1 MDQQEKFYMYA
12 NKRNLIVS
20 WILAIIVDLGLLL
33 SVYMGRINPI
43 VVIGILSYLQI
54 ALIIATVIYRK
65 NKSNSKVGILSCFSL
80 YIPWALT
87 MFAIKEL
94 IMYTF
99 AFPLLTISALYAK
112 KNRTIFLISLTSI
125 IEVLKVML
133 DGVESI
139 RENLIGYI
147 IMLAAS
153 AAFFV
158 TIYIVVTVIEKY
170 MRVSGEN
177 LHEIMEAKAKQEAD
191 IERNTRIAQ
200 SVSENSNIVSNLV
213 EEIKS
218 STDAVTCAIEEIAQ
232 GASTIAEDIQSQSE
246 SVEEIQSKIEGAVEE
261 CNIMDETSNNAS
273 EVINEG
279 TEIVQKLTLESN
291 IVTKNTEE
299 VAKLMGELKDEC
311 EEIATI
317 ISVIQGIAKQTNL
330 LALNASIEAARA
342 GEMGKG
348 FSVVANEV
356 GTLAGQCSEATK
368 NISDIINNLQ
378 QKANKSTD
386 VVGKLTISNNVQ
398 NELVNRTEEVFNKI
412 DNDVESIILRNEK
425 VKNRIIDILK
435 SNDVIVKSI
444 TNISAI
450 SEETMSNT
458 EETLAMSNE
467 NIVQANKADNLIKEL
482 VEIANEL
489 TQ

>member
-1 MDQQEKFYMYA
+1 MGHNNNFYMYA
-12 NKRNLIVS
+12 NKVNLIVS
-20 WILAIIVDLGLLL
+20 WIIAVIVDLGLLL
-33 SVYMGRINPI
+33 SAYMQRMNPI
-43 VVIGILSYLQI
+43 VVVGILSYLQI
-54 ALIIATVIYRK
+54 ALLITTLIYRK
-65 NKSNSKVGILSCFSL
+65 DKLNERIGIIAFFSL
-80 YIPWALT
+80 YIPWVLT
-87 MFAIKEL
+87 MFVTKEL

-99 AFPLLTISALYAK
+99 VFPLLILNTLYANK
-112 KNRTIFLISLTSI
+112 KKMMYLITITSI
-125 IEVLKVML
+125 VEVMKVFF
-133 DGVESI
+133 DGLESI
-139 RENLIGYI
+139 QENLIGYI

-153 AAFFV
+153 ASVFIS
-158 TIYIVVTVIEKY
+158 IYLVVIIIEGY
-170 MRVSGEN
+170 MKVSKEN
-177 LHEIMEAKAKQEAD
+177 LQEITEAKVKQEAD
-191 IERNTRIAQ
+191 IERNMRIAQ
-200 SVSENSNIVSNLV
+200 TVSENSNIVSNLV

-232 GASTIAEDIQSQSE
+232 GASTTAEDIQNQSE

-299 VAKLMGELKDEC
+299 VSKLMGELKDEC

-317 ISVIQGIAKQTNL
+317 ISVIEGIAKQTNL

-368 NISDIINNLQ
+368 NISDIITNLQ
-378 QKANKSTD
+378 QKANKSTE
-386 VVGKLTISNNVQ
+386 VVDKLISSNNVQ
-398 NELVNRTEEVFNKI
+398 HELVNRTEDIFSKI
-412 DNDVESIILRNEK
+412 DKDVESIILGNEK
-425 VKNRIIDILK
+425 VRNRIIDILK

-467 NIVQANKADNLIKEL
+467 NITQANETNRLIKEL
-482 VEIANEL
+482 VSIVNEL
-489 TQ
+489 VK

>member
-1 MDQQEKFYMYA
+1 MGHNNNFYMYA
-12 NKRNLIVS
+12 NKVNLIVS
-20 WILAIIVDLGLLL
+20 WIIAVIVDLGLLL
-33 SVYMGRINPI
+33 SAYMQRMNPI
-43 VVIGILSYLQI
+43 VVVGILSYLQI
-54 ALIIATVIYRK
+54 ALLITTLIYRK
-65 NKSNSKVGILSCFSL
+65 DKLNERIGIIAFFSL
-80 YIPWALT
+80 YIPWVLT
-87 MFAIKEL
+87 MFVTKEL

-99 AFPLLTISALYAK
+99 VFPLLILNTLYANK
-112 KNRTIFLISLTSI
+112 KKMMYLITITSI
-125 IEVLKVML
+125 VEVMKVFF
-133 DGVESI
+133 DGLESI
-139 RENLIGYI
+139 QENLIGYI

-153 AAFFV
+153 ASVFIS
-158 TIYIVVTVIEKY
+158 IYLVVIIIEGY
-170 MRVSGEN
+170 MKVSKEN
-177 LHEIMEAKAKQEAD
+177 LQEITEAKVKQEAD
-191 IERNTRIAQ
+191 IERNMRIAQ
-200 SVSENSNIVSNLV
+200 TVSENSNIVSNLV

-232 GASTIAEDIQSQSE
+232 GASTTAEDIQNQSE

-299 VAKLMGELKDEC
+299 VSKLMGELKDEC

-317 ISVIQGIAKQTNL
+317 ISVIEGIAKQTNL

-356 GTLAGQCSEATK
+356 GVLAGQCSEATK

-412 DNDVESIILRNEK
+412 DNDVESIILGNEK
-425 VKNRIIDILK
+425 VRNRIIDILK

-467 NIVQANKADNLIKEL
+467 NITQANETNRLIKEL
-482 VEIANEL
+482 VSIVNEL
-489 TQ
+489 VK

>member
-1 MDQQEKFYMYA
+1 MDQQEKFYTYA

-20 WILAIIVDLGLLL
+20 WILSIIVDLGLLL

-87 MFAIKEL
+87 MFASKEL

-99 AFPLLTISALYAK
+99 VFPLLILTALYANK
-112 KNRTIFLISLTSI
+112 KKIVYLITITSI
-125 IEVLKVML
+125 VEVMKIIF
-133 DGVESI
+133 DGLESI
-139 RENLIGYI
+139 QENLIGYI

-153 AAFFV
+153 ATVFV
-158 TIYIVVTVIEKY
+158 SIYHVVIVIEGY
-170 MRVSGEN
+170 MKVSKKN
-177 LHEIMEAKAKQEAD
+177 LQEIMEAKAKQEAD
-191 IERNTRIAQ
+191 IERNTKIAE
-200 SVSENSNIVSNLV
+200 SVGENSNIISNLV
-213 EEIKS
+213 EEIRS
-218 STDAVTCAIEEIAQ
+218 ATETVTCAIEEIAQ
-232 GASTIAEDIQSQSE
+232 GASTTVEDIQSQSE
-246 SVEEIQSKIEGAVEE
+246 SVEAIQGKIEGAVEE
-261 CNIMDETSNNAS
+261 CGIMDETSNNAS
-273 EVINEG
+273 IVINEG
-279 TEIVQKLTLESN
+279 TEIVKKLTAESN
-291 IVTKNTEE
+291 VVTNNTEE
-299 VAKLMGELKDEC
+299 VSILMSELKDEC
-311 EEIATI
+311 EEIASIT
-317 ISVIQGIAKQTNL
+317 SVIEGIATQTNL

-356 GTLAGQCSEATK
+356 GVLAGECSRATK
-368 NISDIINNLQ
+368 NISDIITNLQ
-378 QKANKSTD
+378 QKANKSTE
-386 VVGKLTISNNVQ
+386 VVDKLISSNNVQ
-398 NELVNRTEEVFNKI
+398 HELVNRTEDIFSKI

-467 NIVQANKADNLIKEL
+467 NIIQANETNRLIKEL
-482 VEIANEL
+482 VSIVNEL
-489 TQ
+489 VK

>member
-1 MDQQEKFYMYA
+1 MDNQKKFNMYA
-12 NKRNLIVS
+12 NKMNLIVS
-20 WILAIIVDLGLLL
+20 WILAIITDLGLLL

-43 VVIGILSYLQI
+43 VVVGILSYLQI
-54 ALIIATVIYRK
+54 MLIVATVTYRK
-65 NKSNSKVGILSCFSL
+65 DKSDSKVGMLSFFSL
-80 YIPWALT
+80 YIPWVLT
-87 MFAIKEL
+87 IFASKEL

-112 KNRTIFLISLTSI
+112 KNRTIFFISLTSV
-125 IEVLKVML
+125 IEVIKIIL
-133 DGVESI
+133 DGIVNI
-139 RENLIGYI
+139 RENLIAYI

-153 AAFFV
+153 AAFFI
-158 TIYIVVTVIEKY
+158 TLYIVVTVIEKY

-177 LHEIMEAKAKQEAD
+177 LHEIMKAKAKQEAD
-191 IERNTRIAQ
+191 FERNIRIAQ

-218 STDAVTCAIEEIAQ
+218 STEAVTCAIEEIAQ
-232 GASTIAEDIQSQSE
+232 GASTTAEDIQSQSE

-279 TEIVQKLTLESN
+279 TDIVQKLTLESN
-291 IVTKNTEE
+291 IVTRNTEE
-299 VAKLMGELKDEC
+299 VAKLMGELQDEC
-311 EEIATI
+311 EEIASI

-386 VVGKLTISNNVQ
+386 VVSKLTISNNVQ

-412 DNDVESIILRNEK
+412 DKDVESIILGNEK
-425 VKNRIIDILK
+425 VKSRIIDILK

-467 NIVQANKADNLIKEL
+467 NITQANETNRLIKEL
-482 VEIANEL
+482 VSIVNEL
-489 TQ
+489 IK